1 LEFGGGEMEL
11 NESLT
16 GLANENPLARRA
28 AARELSDLAESDSK
42 KFNDDDVGTVIRVLR
57 EEEDTSTVDHL
68 LHVIE
73 YVSPAKLNYL
83 VNTGVLRV
91 LIDVFMKNM
100 GGVGAAVGR
109 EAMRLISLLAPSDK
123 EGAEKLDLIGF
134 ILRTLFSS
142 TDPYIRWYASMG
154 LRKIDSSLI
163 QKEAEEIIEYST
175 NAMAKENDER
185 TRVSGALTLSLV
197 ASLAPEAFAVTKA
210 VDFLAKALL
219 YDSNPELQS
228 CVALALQFIARKD
241 PSQFKDTKIAETLF
255 KTLVSKL
262 DALEKN
268 DDRIERETLVTVAST
283 ISILAL
289 KDPGVLAGGRAV
301 EQIDLGEVISKALE
315 RSEGESEIRSILMSA
330 LVDLSRGRT
339 SEYINNK
346 ELLEV
351 LLKLIEGSEEEDTN
365 YRSALLLLNRMA
377 STYPSLF
384 SSWPTLEKVATLAV
398 KREVIRE
405 KGDAKSKLSPAD
417 VFALLWH
424 SEKGSEILID
434 NLPKLYQD
442 NPELIEHLLQVDS
455 LRSIQGS
462 LVQRG
467 VLSGEVE
474 RKPKPALVEAEKAKP
489 EVEISREERAPAVAA
504 EAVEKRELPKS
515 RGLSDKQKS
524 LLQETFR
531 KNTEIRLSELAGK
544 LDLNEANLTEAL
556 AKLIGSGRLPYRIQ
570 DGILY
575 LKKPTPTPAEIV
587 AEEAKL
593 PPKQG
598 KKEGVAK
605 CIWCGAELNLVDDK
619 CPTCGRKAAR
629 CFICNEII
637 RNEAELEKCPF
648 CGTLFH
654 REHYREWAEVRKY
667 CPKCRI
673 PIVPS

>member
-1 LEFGGGEMEL
+1 MEL
-11 NESLT
+11 NECLT
-16 GLANENPLARRA
+16 GLTNENPLARRA
-28 AARELSDLAESDSK
+28 AARELSDLAESDPK

-91 LIDVFMKNM
+91 LVDIFMKNM

-109 EAMRLISLLAPSDK
+109 EAMRLISLLAQSDK

-134 ILRTLFSS
+134 ILRALSSS

-175 NAMAKENDER
+175 NAMAKENDEI

-197 ASLAPEAFAVTKA
+197 AFLAPEAFAVTKV
-210 VDFLAKALL
+210 VDLLTKALL
-219 YDSNPELQS
+219 NDSNPEIQS
-228 CVALALQFIARKD
+228 CVALALQSIARKD

-255 KTLVSKL
+255 KTLINKL
-262 DALEKN
+262 DALEKKN
-268 DDRIERETLVTVAST
+268 DRIERETLVTVAST

-289 KDPGVLAGGRAV
+289 KDPSILAGGRAI

-315 RSEGESEIRSILMSA
+315 RSEGESEIRSILISA
-330 LVDLSRGRT
+330 LVDLSSGRT

-377 STYPSLF
+377 STYPILF

-398 KREVIRE
+398 KREAIRE

-434 NLPKLYQD
+434 NLPKLHQD
-442 NPELIEHLLQVDS
+442 NPELVEHLLQVDS

-462 LVQRG
+462 LVQGG
-467 VLSGEVE
+467 VLSAEVE
-474 RKPKPALVEAEKAKP
+474 RKPKPALVAAEKAKP
-489 EVEISREERAPAVAA
+489 EEEISREERASAVAA
-504 EAVEKRELPKS
+504 EAVEKGKPPKPK
-515 RGLSDKQKS
+515 GLSDKQKS
-524 LLQETFR
+524 LLQEIFR
-531 KNTEIRLSELAGK
+531 KNTEIRLSKLAEK
-544 LDLNEANLTEAL
+544 LDVNEAILTEAL
-556 AKLIGSGRLPYRIQ
+556 AKLIGSGRLPYKIQ
-570 DGILY
+570 DGMLY
-575 LKKPTPTPAEIV
+575 IKKPPPTPAEIV

-593 PPKQG
+593 PPKHG
-598 KKEGVAK
+598 EKESVAK
-605 CIWCGAELNLVDDK
+605 CIWCKAALSLVDDK
-619 CPTCGRKAAR
+619 CTTCGRKAAR

-637 RNEAELEKCPF
+637 PNEAELDKCPF

-654 REHYREWAEVRKY
+654 REHYRKWAEVKKY